1 MHEQVEPT
9 ATDTS
14 VDGSAGHAAAHGT
27 SEDESFMYAVETAVA
42 GDVGSGGGRSMGWW
56 ESLIRAGNKRSRDE
70 VGHGQAPQTQAPSGH
85 DVYFALGA
93 NGTGVS
99 FHFHAET
106 MLLLH
111 GGRKRWFLYPPSTR
125 PVPRHHDPSGLS
137 GGGWTGTPPAGSGTA
152 YSEPLWVCDQEAGDA
167 VYLPSGW
174 HHATVNF
181 GATLGVALQ
190 VRRPA
195 RRG

>member
-1 MHEQVEPT
+1 VRGS
-9 ATDTS
+9 D
-14 VDGSAGHAAAHGT
+14 VDDGAGSAAALDVGVSDNDNDNDAAAAPTVGDDGGASASITLPTT
-27 SEDESFMYAVETAVA
+27 S
-42 GDVGSGGGRSMGWW
+42 
-56 ESLIRAGNKRSRDE
+56 
-70 VGHGQAPQTQAPSGH
+70 PPSGY
-85 DVYFALGA
+85 DVYFALGD

-111 GGRKRWFLYPPSTR
+111 GGRKRWFLYPPATR
-125 PVPRHHDPSGLS
+125 PIPRYHDPSGLS
-137 GGGWTGTPPAGSGTA
+137 RGGWTGTPPFATTA

-181 GATLGVALQ
+181 GATFGVALQ
-190 VRRPA
+190 VFWKHQPCLA
-195 RRG
+195 RRTWLRIRDCPCTSMGICRPLAFYDY